1 MMKCSIAKPHR
12 ASVVIGLAIALL
24 LAGCSS
30 ATEIAAGRSSTVVGT
45 VVQVNPVLF
54 VDDAANA
61 PEGAEP
67 VAGAEVKAF
76 DVFGTEVAAVTT
88 AADGSF
94 SISSVEA
101 GYLRL
106 EVRVDPASTD
116 PDATTAVTAY
126 PDAVI
131 PVNGASTVSREDAI
145 ALAMATVDQDAL
157 VTATLQPLQAGTV
170 VVPSGSPPGT
180 AEGPDA
186 AKKRTVPA
194 DEWLFFVDEDP
205 LGDFAS
211 PCRYIFVDAETGA
224 VTTVTDVFWPPLVN
238 DTALWGSL
246 LTMFMVEGMDL
257 DDPSVRDP
265 DAVATPTE
273 EVVQLPPPP
282 AAQPAAT
289 VQQSQLQKHNT
300 DPGSIF
306 AIVWQCKP
314 EPYAAA
320 DVKRVLDFLTQAGV
334 PFESNIK
341 VIRSLQDGRTDD
353 FNDSSYKQALTALNA
368 QIDARLQ
375 QGLHSTL
382 AVYVTAHAGGA
393 AFSEYYDAKGSI
405 SRSIYPKMLMLT
417 STKACRVRVF
427 LECCYA
433 RHFADDLAAEFDA
446 LPAGSRH
453 DYAIYAAC
461 ARDEYSYSIPA
472 IFEIVKWA
480 TEVDVLPPAGG
491 RFTTE
496 LMKYAAI
503 ASGDITGLLDSTGT
517 MIRPEL
523 TSIFGTID
531 FISGNA
537 FFHPSAIVKPADP
550 AWCLEDASFLSIPE
564 DSLSFLHIVGS
575 SPCPQ
580 EVGTFQVQN
589 TGTGQVIFNVS
600 SNNSAID
607 VAPASGSLPPG
618 GSTTVTVLF
627 NCSTQTS
634 FDGTITV
641 TGSDITGGGEDSA
654 SIPVQATISN

>member
-1 MMKCSIAKPHR
+1 MFEA
-12 ASVVIGLAIALL
+12 IGLAIALL
-24 LAGCSS
+24 LAGCGSS
-30 ATEIAAGRSSTVVGT
+30 TEIAVERSSTVTGS

-54 VDDAANA
+54 VDELANA
-61 PEGAEP
+61 PEGAQP
-67 VAGAEVKAF
+67 VDGAEVKAF
-76 DVFGTEVAAVTT
+76 DVSGTEVATVTT
-88 AADGSF
+88 DANGSF
-94 SISSVEA
+94 SIPSVDA

-106 EVRVDPASTD
+106 EVRLDPASTD

-131 PVNGASTVSREDAI
+131 PVNGTYTVSRQDAI
-145 ALAMATVDQDAL
+145 DLAMATVDQDAL

-180 AEGPDA
+180 AVGPDA
-186 AKKRTVPA
+186 AKARTAPA
-194 DEWLFFVDEDP
+194 DEWMFFVEEDP
-205 LGDFAS
+205 YGDFAN

-224 VTTVTDVFWPPLVN
+224 VTTVEDVFWPPLVN
-238 DTALWGSL
+238 DSVLWGSL

-257 DDPSVRDP
+257 ADPSNRDP

-273 EVVQLPPPP
+273 EVVQLPTLTATVP
-282 AAQPAAT
+282 APT

-300 DPGSIF
+300 DPQSIF

-320 DVKRVLDFLTQAGV
+320 DMKRMLDFLTQAGV
-334 PFESNIK
+334 PVESNIK
-341 VIRSLQDGRTDD
+341 VIRSLQTGRVND
-353 FNDSSYKQALTALNA
+353 FNNSAYTQALNA
-368 QIDARLQ
+368 LNALIDARLQ

-382 AVYVTAHAGGA
+382 VVYVTAHAGGA
-393 AFSEYYDAKGSI
+393 AFSEYYDEKGS
-405 SRSIYPKMLMLT
+405 SRLSIFPSMLKLT

-472 IFEIVKWA
+472 IWEIVNWA
-480 TEVDVLPPAGG
+480 TGSEVLPPAGG

-496 LMKYAAI
+496 LMKHAAVTG
-503 ASGDITGLLDSTGT
+503 GDITGLLDSTGA

-523 TSIFGTID
+523 TSIFGTVD
-531 FISGNA
+531 FIFGNV
-537 FFHPSAIVKPADP
+537 FFHPSAIIKPAEP
-550 AWCLEDASFLSIPE
+550 AWCLAGEESFVSIPE
-564 DSLSFLHIVGS
+564 ENVSFLHIVGS

-580 EVGTFQVQN
+580 TAGTFQIQN
-589 TGTGQVIFNVS
+589 TGSGSVTFNVS
-600 SNNSAID
+600 SSNSAID
-607 VAPASGSLPPG
+607 VAPAGGSLPPG
-618 GSTTVTVLF
+618 GSITVTVLF

-634 FDGTITV
+634 FNASIDV
-641 TGSDITGGGEDSA
+641 TASDITGGGEDSA